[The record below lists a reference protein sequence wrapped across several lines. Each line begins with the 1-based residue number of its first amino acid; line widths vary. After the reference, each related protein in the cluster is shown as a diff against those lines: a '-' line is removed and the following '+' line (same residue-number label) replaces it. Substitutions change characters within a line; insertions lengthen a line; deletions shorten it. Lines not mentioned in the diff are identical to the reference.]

1 MLYIIC
7 NSYGVSGLAAKR
19 RRTKKNIIL
28 RIVVLLFVGSIA
40 TVLIE
45 LQADIA
51 RSRKQLEEIEILCEQ
66 QRIANKE
73 VERMLQ
79 MGDDDD
85 YIERVARARSGYAFP
100 DERIFYPISGK

>member
-1 MLYIIC
+1 
-7 NSYGVSGLAAKR
+7 VSGLAAKR
-19 RRTKKNIIL
+19 RRIKMNLLL
-28 RIVVLLFVGSIA
+28 RLVVLCFICTIA
-40 TVLIE
+40 TLLVQ
-45 LQADIA
+45 LQADIV
-51 RSRKQLEEIEILCEQ
+51 RSRKQLEEIEILCEE

-85 YIERVARARSGYAFP
+85 YIERVARAKSGYAYP

>member
-1 MLYIIC
+1 MNL
-7 NSYGVSGLAAKR
+7 L
-19 RRTKKNIIL
+19 L
-28 RIVVLLFVGSIA
+28 RLVVLCFICTIA
-40 TVLIE
+40 TLLVQ
-45 LQADIA
+45 LQADIV
-51 RSRKQLEEIEILCEQ
+51 RSRKQLEEIEILCEE

-85 YIERVARARSGYAFP
+85 YIERVARAKSGYAYP